1 MFTSVILGA
10 GKSTRM
16 KANKSKL
23 LFNIAG
29 KPVINHIISSLK
41 EAKSKN
47 ILCVINKNS
56 SALKKI
62 LDDEKIGHIYQTVL
76 NGTAGAVKAA
86 LKKKPV
92 SNSKLLI
99 LCGDIPFV
107 KSSSIQKII
116 NKLKNF
122 DAVVGTVELDSPKGY
137 GRIIRKNNKFHSIVE
152 EKETSHEQRQIQE
165 VNTGII
171 AIHEKL
177 LRTYISEIKN
187 NNLKKEYYLTDIIK
201 LLVDNKKKVTTFKFS
216 NELEVTGVN
225 SKTDLVKLEQ
235 QYLRNKA
242 EYLLEN
248 GTLIRDPE
256 RTDIRGNLRVS
267 KNVEIDINCVF
278 EDDVSIGENST
289 IGHNCFLN
297 RCKIGK
303 NVFIKP
309 NTIIFGASI
318 GDGSTIGPFA
328 RIRPG
333 TKIKTNCNI
342 GNFVEIKNSI
352 VGDGTKVNHLS
363 YIGDANIGSN
373 VNIGAGAITCNYDG
387 VNKHKTI
394 IKDNSFIGSGSML
407 VAPVIIGQGSFIAA
421 GSTITKDTSGS
432 GHLTIARSKQMT
444 IKNWKTRT
452 TKNSKKK

>member
-41 EAKSKN
+41 EANSKSN
-47 ILCVINKNS
+47 ICIINKES
-56 SALKKI
+56 PELEKI
-62 LDDEKIGHIYQTVL
+62 LTQEKVDHLYQKVPD
-76 NGTAGAVKAA
+76 GTAGAVRVV

-99 LCGDIPFV
+99 LCGDIPFI
-107 KSSSIQKII
+107 KSASIKKII
-116 NKLKNF
+116 NKLKNY

-137 GRIIRKNNKFHSIVE
+137 GRIIRQNNKFKSIVE
-152 EKETSHEQRQIQE
+152 EKEASQEQRQIRE

-171 AIHEKL
+171 AINEKI
-177 LRTYISEIKN
+177 LRTYISKIKN
-187 NNLKKEYYLTDIIK
+187 NNHKKEFYLTDIIK
-201 LLVDNKKKVTTFKFS
+201 LLVDNNQKVATHKFS
-216 NELEVTGVN
+216 NNLEVTGVN
-225 SKTDLVKLEQ
+225 SKTDLVNLEQ
-235 QYLRNKA
+235 QYLRGKA
-242 EYLLEN
+242 EELLES
-248 GTLIRDPE
+248 GTLIRDPK

-278 EDDVSIGENST
+278 EDDVFIGENST

-309 NTIIFGASI
+309 NTIIFGASV

-333 TKIKTNCNI
+333 TKIKSNCNI
-342 GNFVEIKNSI
+342 GNFVEIKNSTI
-352 VGDGTKVNHLS
+352 GNGTKVNHLS
-363 YIGDANIGSN
+363 YIGDATLGSD

-432 GHLTIARSKQMT
+432 GHLTIARSKQLT
-444 IKNWKTRT
+444 IKNWKTKT
-452 TKNSKKK
+452 TKSPKKK